1 MQPWIIVTAVT
12 VGYLM
17 VSLAVG
23 LYSGRS
29 ASKGPE
35 GYIAGDRTLG
45 FLVLYFIMG
54 ASIFSAFAF
63 LGGPGWAYS
72 RGAAAFYILSYGTI
86 GLIPWYAYGPRVA
99 ALGRRFGY
107 VTQAELFAHRFKS
120 RWLSAA
126 LAVITLVAFIPYL
139 TLQMQGA
146 GYVFNVVTAPWAVGV
161 TLLNGVW
168 CAEVRLGKPT
178 IESVLQAR
186 ERRGLTEDDLE
197 EEFGVFEDFDPQ
209 RPPLFI
215 EPDGTSEWATF
226 VVTQAPRDMDFDEL
240 VDEPQIEVIVDGP
253 MGLAWLQRPFYDEE
267 LDLFEE
273 NGWPAVFRRDFLD
286 PRMLTEDDVLEV
298 LPFPAE

>member
-1 MQPWIIVTAVT
+1 M
-12 VGYLM
+12 
-17 VSLAVG
+17 
-23 LYSGRS
+23 
-29 ASKGPE
+29 
-35 GYIAGDRTLG
+35 
-45 FLVLYFIMG
+45 
-54 ASIFSAFAF
+54 
-63 LGGPGWAYS
+63 
-72 RGAAAFYILSYGTI
+72 
-86 GLIPWYAYGPRVA
+86 
-99 ALGRRFGY
+99 
-107 VTQAELFAHRFKS
+107 
-120 RWLSAA
+120 
-126 LAVITLVAFIPYL
+126 
-139 TLQMQGA
+139 
-146 GYVFNVVTAPWAVGV
+146 GV